1 MCVFGQPLCA
11 VGGVVSVAEVKVVVD
26 IVGRIMQRA
35 QLSRWLSAAVTGQP
49 VVIVI
54 DGPPGVGKSTLVD
67 WLVAQAEEQGALHR
81 VVTVPESGDITSDV
95 QLDAGGID
103 DQLRSGLPQLLVFDD
118 AQWLDETGRHHV
130 EHLAFRLGT
139 ASVTGQAAR
148 MCLVLVVRDDAMSS
162 PLVSRLI
169 GEPITRR
176 LSLTVLDDREAR
188 ELARRISPGVT
199 DPRTI
204 ARLVELSGGNPL
216 TLGALA
222 DSISIG
228 EVLPPPAATT
238 GTIPVEVAWRA
249 RLATLSPD
257 ALRTSIVIA
266 LAEHAAVHHGP
277 DDVDLLAGKDEAV
290 QELVTIGAVRRVVG
304 GVTFTHPLLRTTALD
319 LATDELVEQVA
330 ADVLDRLQASLGAS
344 ANAGTLVRL
353 SAAARRIDT
362 SHHRELVQAGFA
374 EALERGSWSAAGDL
388 AEFLVDVSTV
398 PHERAGWLERLGKAR
413 FNELDRDE
421 ATTRLI
427 EAADAFAECAQAD
440 VDGGSAERCRNSRA
454 ECLILALRTDFTR
467 GGPRRHTELD
477 TVVGALVDDPGLD
490 RMWRARAAAILA
502 EVSYAA
508 PQHDRRQQLIDTAES
523 LAAGIDDPMTEMMVH
538 FAGGLHR
545 LATLDVE
552 GATASFLTAERA
564 ALAQP
569 DPWWFGGSLARRAV
583 VELSAGQPMDAV
595 SNATVSIE
603 RCARI
608 SNWAEHAVGL
618 AVRAVANTRL
628 GRFTDADNDT
638 ESTILSARRADSGD
652 PFGLT
657 LPTAMWRRAARGDQP
672 GVAALVDLARQHQ
685 MFIPFAEFVATA
697 LLRGADEAE
706 ESLRPRWIPPRREIG
721 ARNIGFHLAQFDA
734 AILAGNLE
742 VVDALFAAFGPVHA
756 RGVRAS
762 YDWPIGISLMM
773 AAAAIELGDGSVEQW
788 LRHAEQSAIQAGSGL
803 EQALLGV
810 QRARHAFMT
819 GSGGQA
825 EIDQSRA
832 ALETLD
838 ALGAPLL
845 ARLHRERLTAVA
857 GRLGQP
863 AGRVRTVMFTDIV
876 DSTRLMASAGNA
888 SWAVILGEHHRIVR
902 SVVGRYRGSIMT
914 ATGDGFSSWFEHPRD
929 AVDAATALHQA
940 IEHAA
945 LVVPGGAVGVRVGI
959 ASGSVFDLGGDAS
972 GLAVAEA
979 ARVMSTATTGE
990 THVSQSVI
998 DHGLDVHVGRSL
1010 GLHSL
1015 KGLPK
1020 PIEVFELASQDA
1032 T

>member
-1 MCVFGQPLCA
+1 MA
-11 VGGVVSVAEVKVVVD
+11 VD
-26 IVGRIMQRA
+26 IVGRIPQRA
-35 QLSRWLSAAVTGQP
+35 QLSRWLTAAITGRP
-49 VVIVI
+49 VVVVL
-54 DGPPGVGKSTLVD
+54 DGPPGVGKSTLVE
-67 WLVAQAEEQGALHR
+67 WLVAQAEAQGTACQ
-81 VVTVPESGDITSDV
+81 VVSVPENGDITPDIH
-95 QLDAGGID
+95 LDAAEID
-103 DQLRSGLPQLLVFDD
+103 DQLRNGLPHLVVIDD
-118 AQWLDETGRHHV
+118 AQWLDETGRHQV

-139 ASVTGQAAR
+139 ASLTGQMAR
-148 MCLVLVVRDDAMSS
+148 MCLMLVVRDEATTS

-176 LSLTVLDDREAR
+176 LTLTVLDDREAR
-188 ELARRISPGVT
+188 ELARRISPGMT

-257 ALRTSIVIA
+257 ALRTAIVIA
-266 LAEHAAVHHGP
+266 LAEHAAVRQGP
-277 DDVDLLAGKDEAV
+277 DDVDLLVAKDAAIH
-290 QELVTIGAVRRVVG
+290 ELVTIGAVRRVAG
-304 GVTFTHPLLRTTALD
+304 GVMFTHPLLRTTALD
-319 LATDELVEQVA
+319 LATDSVVRDVA
-330 ADVLDRLQASLGAS
+330 AEVLGRLEGSSNAS

-353 SAAARRIDT
+353 SAAAGCT
-362 SHHRELVQAGFA
+362 GTAHHRQLVEAGFD

-388 AEFLVDVSTV
+388 AEFIVDAAADRRE
-398 PHERAGWLERLGKAR
+398 HALWLERLGKAR

-421 ATTRLI
+421 ATRRLI
-427 EAADAFAECAQAD
+427 EAAEAFAECARDDAD
-440 VDGGSAERCRNSRA
+440 ATIAATSRSSSA

-477 TVVGALVDDPGLD
+477 PMVGALVDDAGID

-508 PQHDRRQQLIDTAES
+508 PQHERRQQLIDTAES

-552 GATASFLTAERA
+552 GATASFLAAERA

-618 AVRAVANTRL
+618 GVRAVANTRL
-628 GRFTDADNDT
+628 GRFADADNDT

-672 GVAALVDLARQHQ
+672 GVAALVEIARQYQ
-685 MFIPFAEFVATA
+685 MFIPFPEFVATA

-706 ESLRPRWIPPRREIG
+706 ETLRPRWIPPRREIG
-721 ARNIGFHLAQFDA
+721 ARNIGFHLAQLDA

-742 VVDALFAAFGPVHA
+742 VVDALFAAFEIVHD

-762 YDWPIGISLMM
+762 YDWPIGISLLM
-773 AAAAIELGDGSVEQW
+773 ASAAIELGDGSVDVW
-788 LRHAEQSAIQAGSGL
+788 FHHAEQSAIQAGSGL
-803 EQALLGV
+803 EQALLHV
-810 QRARHAFMT
+810 QQARHAFMT
-819 GSGGQA
+819 GSGGQV
-825 EIDQSRA
+825 ELDQSRA

-845 ARLHRERLTAVA
+845 ARLHRERLTSVV
-857 GRLGQP
+857 GRVGMP
-863 AGRVRTVMFTDIV
+863 SGRVRTVMFTDIV

-888 SWAVILGEHHRIVR
+888 AWAVILGEHHRIVR

-914 ATGDGFSSWFEHPRD
+914 TTGDGFSSWFEHPRD
-929 AVDAATALHQA
+929 AVDAANALHQA
-940 IEHAA
+940 IEHAS
-945 LVVPGGAVGVRVGI
+945 LVVTGGAVAVRVGL
-959 ASGSVFDLGGDAS
+959 ASGSVFELGGDAS

-990 THVSQSVI
+990 THVSQSVL
-998 DHGLDVHVGRSL
+998 DHGLDMHVGRSL
-1010 GLHSL
+1010 GMHSL

-1020 PIEVFELASQDA
+1020 PIEIFELAQEVA

>member
-1 MCVFGQPLCA
+1 MSA
-11 VGGVVSVAEVKVVVD
+11 AEVKVAVD
-26 IVGRIMQRA
+26 IVGRIQQRA
-35 QLSRWLSAAVTGQP
+35 QLSRWLAAAIAGQP
-49 VVIVI
+49 VVVVL

-67 WLVAQAEEQGALHR
+67 WLVVQAEQQGVLSQI
-81 VVTVPESGDITSDV
+81 VTVPESGDITSDV

-103 DQLRSGLPQLLVFDD
+103 DQLRGGLPRLLVVDD

-148 MCLVLVVRDDAMSS
+148 MCLVLVVRDEATSS

-176 LSLTVLDDREAR
+176 LSLTVLDDRESR

-228 EVLPPPAATT
+228 EVLPPPAAST

-249 RLATLSPD
+249 RLATLSAD
-257 ALRTSIVIA
+257 ALRTAIVIA
-266 LAEHAAVHHGP
+266 LAEHAAVRPRP
-277 DDVDLLAGKDEAV
+277 DDVDLLAGKDEAIN
-290 QELVTIGAVRRVVG
+290 ELVTIGAVRRVTG

-319 LATDELVEQVA
+319 LATDALVEDVA
-330 ADVLDRLQASLGAS
+330 ADVLDRLEASRNAS

-353 SAAARRIDT
+353 SAAARRMGT
-362 SHHRELVQAGFA
+362 EHHRRLVQAGFE

-388 AEFLVDVSTV
+388 AEFLIDTTADRR
-398 PHERAGWLERLGKAR
+398 ERAGWLERLGKAR

-421 ATTRLI
+421 ATKRLI
-427 EAADAFAECAQAD
+427 EAADAYAECEQAD
-440 VDGGSAERCRNSRA
+440 GDDATAARDRSAHA

-467 GGPRRHTELD
+467 GGPRRHTDLD
-477 TVVGALVDDPGLD
+477 ALVGELLDDPGLD

-502 EVSYAA
+502 EVSYAS
-508 PQHDRRQQLIDTAES
+508 PQHDRRQRMIEAAES
-523 LAAGIDDPMTEMMVH
+523 LANGLDDALTDNMVH

-545 LATLDVE
+545 LAMLDLE
-552 GATASFLTAERA
+552 GAAHSFTVAERA
-564 ALAQP
+564 SLAQP

-583 VELSAGQPMDAV
+583 VDLAAGQPMDTI
-595 SNATVSIE
+595 SNATIAIE
-603 RCARI
+603 RTARV

-628 GRFTDADNDT
+628 GRFADADNDT

-652 PFGLT
+652 PFGIM

-672 GVAALVDLARQHQ
+672 GVAALVDIARQNQ

-697 LLRGADEAE
+697 LLRRADDAE

-721 ARNIGFHLAQFDA
+721 ARNIGFHLAQLDA

-742 VVDALFAAFGPVHA
+742 VVDALFAAFAGVHD

-762 YDWPIGISLMM
+762 YDWPIGISLLM

-788 LRHAEQSAIQAGSGL
+788 LHHAEQAAIQAGSGL
-803 EQALLGV
+803 EQALLDV
-810 QRARHAFMT
+810 HRARHAFMT
-819 GSGGQA
+819 GSGGQV
-825 EIDQSRA
+825 EIDQSRR

-857 GRLGQP
+857 GRLGMSS
-863 AGRVRTVMFTDIV
+863 GRVRTVMFTDIV

-888 SWAVILGEHHRIVR
+888 VWAVILGEHHRIVR
-902 SVVGRYRGSIMT
+902 SVVSRYRGSIMT

-929 AVDAATALHQA
+929 AVDAANALHKA

-945 LVVPGGAVGVRVGI
+945 LVVPGGAVAVRVGL

-979 ARVMSTATTGE
+979 ARVMSTATMGE

-1015 KGLPK
+1015 KGLPQ
-1020 PIEVFELASQDA
+1020 PIEVFELAYQVA

>member
-1 MCVFGQPLCA
+1 MSA
-11 VGGVVSVAEVKVVVD
+11 AEVKVAVD
-26 IVGRIMQRA
+26 IVGRILQRA
-35 QLSRWLSAAVTGQP
+35 QLSRWLTAANTGQP
-49 VVIVI
+49 VVVVL
-54 DGPPGVGKSTLVD
+54 DGPPGVGKSTLVE
-67 WLVAQAEEQGALHR
+67 WLVAQAEEQGTLCQ
-81 VVTVPESGDITSDV
+81 VVAVPESGDITPV
-95 QLDAGGID
+95 IQLDAAGID
-103 DQLRSGLPQLLVFDD
+103 DQLRSGLPYLVVIDD

-139 ASVTGQAAR
+139 ASLTGQMAR
-148 MCLVLVVRDDAMSS
+148 MCLMLVVRDEATSS

-176 LSLTVLDDREAR
+176 LTLTVLDDREAR

-249 RLATLSPD
+249 RLATLSTD
-257 ALRTSIVIA
+257 ALRTAILIA
-266 LAEHAAVHHGP
+266 LAEHAAVRQGP
-277 DDVDLLAGKDEAV
+277 DDADLLLGRDVAV
-290 QELVTIGAVRRVVG
+290 DELVTIGAVRRVAG
-304 GVTFTHPLLRTTALD
+304 GVMFTHPLLRTTALD
-319 LATDELVEQVA
+319 LATDGLVQEVA
-330 ADVLDRLQASLGAS
+330 AEVLGRLEGSSNPS
-344 ANAGTLVRL
+344 AYAGTLVRL
-353 SAAARRIDT
+353 SAAAGCT
-362 SHHRELVQAGFA
+362 GTMHHRGLVEAGFH

-388 AEFLVDVSTV
+388 AEFLVDAAVDQR
-398 PHERAGWLERLGKAR
+398 ERAAWLERLGKAR

-421 ATTRLI
+421 ATGRLI
-427 EAADAFAECAQAD
+427 EAADAFAECAQNDAD
-440 VDGGSAERCRNSRA
+440 AATSAASRSSSA

-477 TVVGALVDDPGLD
+477 PMVGALVDDAGID

-502 EVSYAA
+502 EVSYGA
-508 PQHDRRQQLIDTAES
+508 PQHERRQQLIDMAES

-552 GATASFLTAERA
+552 GATVSFLAAERA

-595 SNATVSIE
+595 SNATVSID

-618 AVRAVANTRL
+618 GVRAVANTRL
-628 GRFTDADNDT
+628 GRFADADNDT

-672 GVAALVDLARQHQ
+672 GVAALVEIARQHQ
-685 MFIPFAEFVATA
+685 MFIPFPEFVATA

-706 ESLRPRWIPPRREIG
+706 ETLRPRWIPPRREIG
-721 ARNIGFHLAQFDA
+721 ARNIGFHLAQLDA

-742 VVDALFAAFGPVHA
+742 VVDALFAAFALVHD

-762 YDWPIGISLMM
+762 YDWPIGISLLM
-773 AAAAIELGDGSVEQW
+773 ATAAIELGDGSVEVW
-788 LRHAEQSAIQAGSGL
+788 LHHAEEAAIQAGSGL
-803 EQALLGV
+803 ELALLHV

-819 GSGGQA
+819 GGGGQA
-825 EIDQSRA
+825 ELDQSRA

-845 ARLHRERLTAVA
+845 ARLHRERLTSVA
-857 GRLGQP
+857 GRVGMP
-863 AGRVRTVMFTDIV
+863 SGRVRTVMFTDIV

-888 SWAVILGEHHRIVR
+888 AWAVILGEHHRIVR

-929 AVDAATALHQA
+929 AVDAANALHQA
-940 IEHAA
+940 IEHAS
-945 LVVPGGAVGVRVGI
+945 LVVPGGAVAVRVGL
-959 ASGSVFDLGGDAS
+959 ASGSVFELGGDAS

-979 ARVMSTATTGE
+979 ARVMGTATTGE
-990 THVSQSVI
+990 THISRSVI
-998 DHGLDVHVGRSL
+998 DHGLDVHIGRSL
-1010 GLHSL
+1010 GMHSL

-1020 PIEVFELASQDA
+1020 PIEIFELAQEVA